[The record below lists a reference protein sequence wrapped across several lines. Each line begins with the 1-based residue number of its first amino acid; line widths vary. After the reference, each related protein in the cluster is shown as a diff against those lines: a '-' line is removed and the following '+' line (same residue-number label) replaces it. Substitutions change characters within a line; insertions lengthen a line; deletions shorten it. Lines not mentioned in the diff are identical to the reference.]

1 MRSFAGIRVRRAGPQ
16 FASPMRIVQSGGGL
30 VVALGLSMA
39 GVAEEEDWVVENASG
54 LLWFEDMQPRHM
66 VVNSAERPC
75 AAFGGD
81 QLYFA
86 KFNGSIWQWE
96 TVDDARG
103 VAGVGAGDMLKL
115 RIGVRNRFPDSDR
128 SSERHRYSGPQL
140 AADRGHPE
148 GQSLYE
154 AITRFQWVCTM
165 GLLAGNLI
173 AGLFASSNGTE
184 SRLRRSS
191 GR

>member
-1 MRSFAGIRVRRAGPQ
+1 MELLGSCLRMRLRSTMRPWQKAGETDAQSHLGAVAGALP
-16 FASPMRIVQSGGGL
+16 RCELSG
-30 VVALGLSMA
+30 VDLGKSY
-39 GVAEEEDWVVENASG
+39 
-54 LLWFEDMQPRHM
+54 Q
-66 VVNSAERPC
+66 
-75 AAFGGD
+75 
-81 QLYFA
+81 
-86 KFNGSIWQWE
+86 
-96 TVDDARG
+96 